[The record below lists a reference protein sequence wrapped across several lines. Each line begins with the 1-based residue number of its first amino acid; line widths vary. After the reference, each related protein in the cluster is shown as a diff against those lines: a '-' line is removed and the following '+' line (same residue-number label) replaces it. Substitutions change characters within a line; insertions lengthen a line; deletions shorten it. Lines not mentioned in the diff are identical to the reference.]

1 MATLDS
7 SVPCTVETRRRSMF
21 HRAALAV
28 VFAVALLDPLT
39 VAVALAR
46 GESAPATVLVAAA
59 GKININTADVNEL
72 MTLSGVKRSLAEKIV
87 QHREANG
94 LFKKPEDVRKVEGV
108 GDALWKKN
116 RARIVVK

>member
-1 MATLDS
+1 
-7 SVPCTVETRRRSMF
+7 MF
-21 HRAALAV
+21 HRVALAV

-39 VAVALAR
+39 VAADPAR
-46 GESAPATVLVAAA
+46 GERARPPVLVAAA
-59 GKININTADVNEL
+59 AKININTADVNAL
-72 MTLSGVKRSLAEKIV
+72 MTLSGVGRSLAEKIV